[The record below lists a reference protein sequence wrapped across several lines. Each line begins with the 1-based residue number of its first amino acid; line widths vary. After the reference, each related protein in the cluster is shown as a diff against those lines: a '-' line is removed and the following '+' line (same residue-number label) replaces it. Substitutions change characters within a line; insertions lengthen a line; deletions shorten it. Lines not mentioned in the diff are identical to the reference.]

1 VLTLAPQY
9 GEGGKNRERSVWIT
23 STANLPAARSLQP
36 KGFSFH
42 SPSYIFPN
50 VNLFLPFL

>member
-23 STANLPAARSLQP
+23 STANLPAARWLQP